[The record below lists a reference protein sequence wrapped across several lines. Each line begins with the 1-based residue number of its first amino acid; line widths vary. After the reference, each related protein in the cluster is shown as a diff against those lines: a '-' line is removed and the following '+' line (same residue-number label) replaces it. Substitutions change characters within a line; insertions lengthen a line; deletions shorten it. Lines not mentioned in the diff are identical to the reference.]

1 MLFKYFTFRRVVFK
15 SAYEWLLS
23 MKAPRDPAYDEHFTA
38 VPQGWFYDEYFINQR
53 KWALAADN
61 LSTIKNADESHIK
74 QRCVSSSFATELL
87 DDELYHGATCLFP
100 VIRLVTHER
109 VRLSCLYEQNSFLGT
124 LSKFPLFLLDTANTH
139 TTENSFRM
147 NPVS

>member
-1 MLFKYFTFRRVVFK
+1 MRVFVFRNGVTR
-15 SAYEWLLS
+15 
-23 MKAPRDPAYDEHFTA
+23 RRA
-38 VPQGWFYDEYFINQR
+38 V
-53 KWALAADN
+53 
-61 LSTIKNADESHIK
+61 
-74 QRCVSSSFATELL
+74 
-87 DDELYHGATCLFP
+87 HGATYLFP

-109 VRLSCLYEQNSFLGT
+109 VRLSCLFEQNSFLGT